1 MPQGRILAGIDIG
14 SSKIA
19 TVIAQAIPDTGE
31 RSLRILGVSWAP
43 SSGVRKGQIVDIEE
57 TSTVLLQAVE
67 RAERMAGFTID
78 RVVIVINGGHVG
90 CQNSHGVVAV
100 SSPDGE
106 IGREDVDRAVG
117 AAQAISL
124 PASREIIHV
133 LPSEFIVDQES
144 GVKDPVGMAGV
155 RLEVETHLVTASST
169 ALKNLTKCVEEVGAN
184 VAGVI
189 FSGLA
194 ASIAVLTET
203 EKELGVVLI
212 DFGGGTTSLAVFIE
226 GALVHS
232 RVLPIGAKNITN
244 DIAIGLRTSLESAE
258 KIKISLSETSP
269 KRGGKESPGK
279 EDEIDLGD
287 VGEGGEERRISRKTL
302 VDGIIRPRLNEIFS
316 MVGMELKSA
325 GLGGRTPAGVVLT
338 GGGALTAGAQ
348 ESARRMLALPV
359 RLGVPIS
366 NSDGPEV
373 TGIVEDVSS
382 PSFAGTVGAV
392 LWAAQTG
399 THSSSFYLGAIS
411 RTFEKI
417 PMKGIFGRVVEVVKG
432 LLP

>member
-1 MPQGRILAGIDIG
+1 MAHGKVLAGIDVG

-19 TVIAQAIPDTGE
+19 VVVAQGSVEAGE
-31 RSLRILGVSWAP
+31 REIRILGVAWVP
-43 SSGVRKGQIVDIEE
+43 SLGVRKGQIVDIEE
-57 TSTVLLQAVE
+57 AAGVLLQAIE
-67 RAERMAGFTID
+67 KAERMAGFAVD
-78 RVVIVINGGHVG
+78 RAVIVINGGHIG

-100 SSPDGE
+100 ASPDGE
-106 IGREDVDRAVG
+106 IGREDVDRALD
-117 AAQAISL
+117 AARAISL
-124 PASREIIHV
+124 PASREIIHI
-133 LPSEFIVDQES
+133 LPAEFIVDSEA

-155 RLEVETHLVTASST
+155 RLEVETHLVTTSST
-169 ALKNLTKCVEEVGAN
+169 ALKNLTKCVREVGAS
-184 VAGVI
+184 VTGVV

-194 ASIAVLTET
+194 SASSVLTET
-203 EKELGVVLI
+203 ERELGVVVI
-212 DFGGGTTSLAVFIE
+212 DFGGGTTSIAVFIE

-244 DIAIGLRTSLESAE
+244 DLAIGLRTTLEAAE
-258 KIKISLSETSP
+258 KIKLSLVDLP
-269 KRGGKESPGK
+269 KIGTKKQDSKEIG
-279 EDEIDLGD
+279 DDVDLGEIG
-287 VGEGGEERRISRKTL
+287 GEGGERTISRKTL

-348 ESARRMLALPV
+348 EACRRMLALPV
-359 RLGVPIS
+359 RIGAPG
-366 NSDGPEV
+366 NSGATGI
-373 TGIVEDVSS
+373 TGIVDDISS
-382 PSFAGTVGAV
+382 PVFSGTVGAV

-399 THSSSFYLGAIS
+399 SYSSSFDLGVIS

-417 PMKGIFGRVVEVVKG
+417 PMKGVIGRVVEVVKG